1 MSSIAEGGCAPG
13 VNLMEQGGPI
23 PGVFTVGTGG
33 GYGAIYCFSLV
44 P

>member
-1 MSSIAEGGCAPG
+1 MVAGGWGAG
-13 VNLMEQGGPI
+13 VNLEQTGPPQ

-33 GYGAIYCFSLV
+33 GYGAIYCFALE